1 MDLYLLS
8 TYGMQNT
15 KEKFEINSIRW
26 WVIPI
31 GLALIASSISVYRS
45 YNDPNFQ
52 ECGKCG
58 AWILLA
64 FYAIC
69 AAILSGT
76 YITVFVLY
84 YIYYFFAYVPWNAVT
99 LPCDLTSD

>member
-15 KEKFEINSIRW
+15 KEKFEPRSTEW
-26 WVIPI
+26 WVIAI
-31 GLALIASSISVYRS
+31 TLAIIAGGISVSRS
-45 YNDPNFQ
+45 YNDPNYQ
-52 ECGKCG
+52 ACGGTG
-58 AWILLA
+58 ALILLIV
-64 FYAIC
+64 YAIF
-69 AAILSGT
+69 AALIAPT

-99 LPCDLTSD
+99 LPGDLTSD